1 MALTQRGKVFIGIG
15 VAVALVIGVVVVM
28 AAFGR
33 GPDFVQ
39 SAVGAVTGTDPSPE
53 PTPCPLT
60 GEEPAGGTVP
70 ARPALAVKVE
80 NDPIVRPQ
88 DGLNDAD
95 IVYEQEVEGGIT
107 RFIVVFQCTDSKR
120 IWPIRSGR
128 TSDPDVLTQFGTTVF
143 AYADAANYV
152 KNAVKKAGDIVDIRW
167 EIERDAYQEDPAKD
181 APHQLYSSTKDLYKA
196 AGKKIV
202 GVGAPEMIYAYSE
215 TFPDVKSRSAKS
227 VEVNFSESSDVIWKY
242 KGGVYERYHGSEQ
255 HTSSGSPV
263 TADNVLIQIL
273 DYEDSG
279 HVDVVG
285 NPVPE
290 AQHIGEGKAYLLRD
304 GKVISGKW
312 NRPGPNGI
320 THFTTKSGEPFLFKP
335 GNTWVELYPSDD
347 PKPKF

>member
-1 MALTQRGKVFIGIG
+1 MALTRRGKIFLGIG
-15 VAVALVIGVVVVM
+15 VGVALVIGVVVVM

-33 GPDFVQ
+33 GPDFVKN
-39 SAVGAVTGTDPSPE
+39 AVDVVTGDDTPPE

-60 GEEPAGGTVP
+60 GEAPEGGAVP

-152 KNAVKKAGDIVDIRW
+152 VNAVKKAGDVVDIRW
-167 EIERDAYQEDPAKD
+167 ETKRDFYHEDPAKE
-181 APHQLYSSTKDLYKA
+181 APHHLYSSTKDLYKA
-196 AGKKIV
+196 AGKKIS
-202 GVGAPEMIYAYSE
+202 GIGAPDPIFEYSE
-215 TFPDVKSRSAKS
+215 AFPEVKSKPAKS
-227 VEVNFSESSDVIWKY
+227 VEVNFSSSSDVIWKY

-273 DYEDSG
+273 DYENSG
-279 HVDVVG
+279 HVDVAG

-290 AQHIGEGKAYLLRD
+290 AQHVGEGKAYLLRD

-312 NRPGPNGI
+312 SRPGANGI
-320 THFTTKSGEPFLFKP
+320 TRFTTKAGDAFLFKP